1 MKTNKYFTSE
11 KRAEFLRMKNEKEK
25 EKQKDDDNEENEE
38 EEEEEEEEDEKNK
51 MPQKPKSFQ
60 VPRQAQTINKDI
72 KATILKRE
80 EKSKLLTQTQM
91 PASFNKQRIIYHQ
104 NPEND
109 NSKEGSSIRR
119 VLQEKK
125 TQNTNTTMTA
135 ASRILAKKDIL
146 RTGQNQPYNIRIS
159 QNSPRTQLKSQN
171 PQGLAPPLLK
181 TQNSQAQMQVKSK
194 IAVKNEIQPQVPP
207 YHSKYSRRIV
217 DSSVHNEDNAKEI
230 KIINRNNNYTINV
243 TNNNNT
249 INVTNNSNNT
259 NDTKLNKNID
269 NEKYDENNN
278 NKDKEEDEKEE
289 INIERKEIRKEIRKE
304 PRREIREIRKEPRR
318 EEKEINNNIEEKEN
332 KIEKK
337 EKEDTSNIIEKDNKN
352 DNNEKDSN
360 IKKEIKEINLFTN
373 KKESDLPDRRKEYAT
388 NDIMVKNGVEIVKFS
403 PEETQK
409 VFDKKAEAHEIK
421 KKNPEKKKKYNNY
434 RNKDYD
440 RNSNNF
446 YRPRYKIFYQRGRD
460 NFAKR
465 IYNDRDNFY
474 DNDDS
479 FDYDNYENYNNKT
492 FNAINNF
499 NRFEIN
505 SHKRINNFYE
515 RGRPNQISRG
525 FRGRRGGRY

>member
-249 INVTNNSNNT
+249 INVTNNNNN
-259 NDTKLNKNID
+259 NDTELNNKND
-269 NEKYDENNN
+269 NEKYEENNKN
-278 NKDKEEDEKEE
+278 RNKEEVEKEE
-289 INIERKEIRKEIRKE
+289 VKIEKKELKKEIRKE
-304 PRREIREIRKEPRR
+304 PRRELREIRKEIRR
-318 EEKEINNNIEEKEN
+318 DEKEINNNIEEKEKIN
-332 KIEKK
+332 KIEKI
-337 EKEDTSNIIEKDNKN
+337 EKEDINI
-352 DNNEKDSN
+352 NNEKDNN
-360 IKKEIKEINLFTN
+360 IKKEKSDNIFKNENKREKE
-373 KKESDLPDRRKEYAT
+373 LPDRRKEYAT

-421 KKNPEKKKKYNNY
+421 KKNQEKKKKYNNY

>member
-249 INVTNNSNNT
+249 INVTNNNNN
-259 NDTKLNKNID
+259 NDTELNNKND
-269 NEKYDENNN
+269 NEKYEENNKN
-278 NKDKEEDEKEE
+278 RNKEEVEKEE
-289 INIERKEIRKEIRKE
+289 VKIEKKELKKEIRKE
-304 PRREIREIRKEPRR
+304 PRRELREIRKEIRR
-318 EEKEINNNIEEKEN
+318 DEKEINNNIEEKEKIN
-332 KIEKK
+332 KIEKI
-337 EKEDTSNIIEKDNKN
+337 EKEDINI
-352 DNNEKDSN
+352 NNEKDNN
-360 IKKEIKEINLFTN
+360 IKKEKSDNIFKNENKREKE
-373 KKESDLPDRRKEYAT
+373 LPDRRKEYAT

>member
-11 KRAEFLRMKNEKEK
+11 KRAEFLRMKSEKEK
-25 EKQKDDDNEENEE
+25 EKDKEDDNDENEE
-38 EEEEEEEEDEKNK
+38 EEEEEEEEEDKNR
-51 MPQKPKSFQ
+51 MAQKPKSFQ
-60 VPRQAQTINKDI
+60 AARQPQTQTINKDI
-72 KATILKRE
+72 KATILKRGE
-80 EKSKLLTQTQM
+80 DKSKLL
-91 PASFNKQRIIYHQ
+91 PASFNKQRILYHQ

-109 NSKEGSSIRR
+109 NSKEGGSIRR

-125 TQNTNTTMTA
+125 IQNTNVNIPNMTA

-146 RTGQNQPYNIRIS
+146 RTGQNQPYAIRIS
-159 QNSPRTQLKSQN
+159 QNSPRAQLKAQN
-171 PQGLAPPLLK
+171 SQGLPPPTLK

-194 IAVKNEIQPQVPP
+194 ISVKNEIQPQAPTF
-207 YHSKYSRRIV
+207 HSKYSRRIL
-217 DSSVHNEDNAKEI
+217 DSSTHNDDNAKEI
-230 KIINRNNNYTINV
+230 KIINKNNNYTINV

-409 VFDKKAEAHEIK
+409 VFDKKAETHEFK
-421 KKNPEKKKKYNNY
+421 KKIQDKKKKFNNNH

-446 YRPRYKIFYQRGRD
+446 YKSRYKIFYQRGRD
-460 NFAKR
+460 NFSKR
-465 IYNDRDNFY
+465 IYNDRDIY
-474 DNDDS
+474 
-479 FDYDNYENYNNKT
+479 
-492 FNAINNF
+492 
-499 NRFEIN
+499 
-505 SHKRINNFYE
+505 
-515 RGRPNQISRG
+515 
-525 FRGRRGGRY
+525 